1 MGFSDS
7 QLCLQFSKH
16 VADTILIIKVALG
29 STGVL
34 ASLLVVLLIGVMK
47 LYKQFVY
54 RLVLYLMAINA
65 LQALFQ
71 ILELVPIE
79 VTDNNIVLLR
89 NGTGWED
96 ACSVIGYLDIGVV
109 WMGNL
114 VIVWTMLYMLSLSWQ
129 LHRLQ
134 QASHRV
140 EAQPADRTVRV
151 GEIVGVLFV
160 IFAPFLFNWIPFVMH
175 MYGPSDFMCWI
186 KTVGKNGC
194 GNSKLQ
200 HWSIALMAFLFYGPI
215 TAIVTFGL
223 VCFIAIIFLLHRTSK
238 YLHGGIRQRYKS
250 SMKEMGML
258 LIYPLIYS
266 LFCTIMLATRIYTF
280 VHPKSTA
287 SDIDHSPF
295 YPLWLL
301 HSIADPGRIVLPA
314 LAFLLH
320 PYVWKTFL
328 RQPNCPC
335 RSQDDA
341 VSSYTKYS
349 VPPEDS
355 DISEGIN
362 IQPTGDD
369 YGSVNKGVFFN

>member
-200 HWSIALMAFLFYGPI
+200 HWSIALMAVLFYGPI

-258 LIYPLIYS
+258 LIYPLIYFVPSCLPLESILSCTPS
-266 LFCTIMLATRIYTF
+266 LQLAISIT
-280 VHPKSTA
+280 
-287 SDIDHSPF
+287 
-295 YPLWLL
+295 L
-301 HSIADPGRIVLPA
+301 HSIHSGFCTLLLTQAVLCSQHWLFCCIPTFGRRFSGNQTA
-314 LAFLLH
+314 LVGLKMMLYH
-320 PYVWKTFL
+320 RTPSTLCHLKTVISVRASTF
-328 RQPNCPC
+328 
-335 RSQDDA
+335 SQLVTTTA
-341 VSSYTKYS
+341 A
-349 VPPEDS
+349 
-355 DISEGIN
+355 
-362 IQPTGDD
+362 
-369 YGSVNKGVFFN
+369 